1 MPLFLSS
8 AARPRRRSALR
19 DAKRAGFW
27 TSLGLAV
34 CGLALITSAA
44 AEAPVQPS
52 SSQGQDA
59 SSSLAAE
66 IRPFPKPDVVFEYNR
81 GIVMSDGLAMRA
93 NVFRPAKPGRYPVIV
108 THGLYGKDVA
118 WQTAEPYRD
127 AWQKMTAKLPD
138 LCKASSCSFMRWEMP
153 DPERWVPA
161 GYVVIHA
168 DSRGSGKTPGYL
180 DPLGARETQDYKE
193 LIEWAAAQP
202 WSNGKVGLLGISY
215 YAINQWQVASLQP
228 KGLSAIIPWEGA
240 VDAYRD
246 MSNHGGI
253 PSTLFNKLWMNGQ
266 ILPNQHGNGA
276 TLFRDALTGGSAV
289 GPTLPPTIL
298 ADSRT
303 SLLDDVLAHPFN
315 GAYYAQRSGDPARI
329 DVPILSVGNWAGAG
343 LHLRGNIEGFT
354 RAATPDKWLRMH
366 TGDHFSPFYRESS
379 FALQKA
385 FFDRFLK
392 GDAHAFQNEPRVV
405 VTVRDPVGGDRT
417 RAESAWPL
425 AGTRFERWYLD
436 AQGAMRPSAATVSST
451 ASYEARSDGLTFR
464 LPPAEEAR
472 EFTGPL
478 MAHLWVS
485 SSTTD
490 ADLFLTLRLLDPG
503 GKDVTFEGANA
514 PAVPVAQGWLRLSHR
529 ATNASESRPYRPV
542 HEHSEA
548 LAVEPGK
555 PYAADV
561 EIWPT
566 SVVVPPGY
574 TLALTVQGRD
584 FSFPHLTSGLFRGA
598 APFMHEGS
606 DPKVYGGRQTLYTGG
621 DYDSYLLLPAI
632 PPVRAGS
639 DTACCGSA
647 KQ

>member
-1 MPLFLSS
+1 MSFE
-8 AARPRRRSALR
+8 ATFEMSALR
-19 DAKRAGFW
+19 AGHNW
-27 TSLGLAV
+27 RLCIAVAGGLV
-34 CGLALITSAA
+34 GLLSGTAALSS
-44 AEAPVQPS
+44 EPGQLQLQGVQA
-52 SSQGQDA
+52 DKV
-59 SSSLAAE
+59 
-66 IRPFPKPDVVFEYNR
+66 RPFPKPDVVFEYNR
-81 GIVMSDGLAMRA
+81 GVVMSDGLKMRA

-118 WQTAEPYRD
+118 WQTAKPYRE
-127 AWQKMTAKLPD
+127 AWQKMSAKLPD
-138 LCKASSCSFMRWEMP
+138 LCKDSSCSFMRWEMP

-168 DSRGSGKTPGYL
+168 DSRGSGKTPGFL

-228 KGLSAIIPWEGA
+228 KGLAAIIPWEGA

-246 MSNHGGI
+246 MSYHGGI
-253 PSTLFNKLWMNGQ
+253 PSTLFNKLWLQGQ

-276 TLFRDALTGGSAV
+276 SVFRDAVTGESAV
-289 GPTLPPTIL
+289 GAAVPATLL

-303 SLLDDVLAHPFN
+303 SLLNDVLAHPFD
-315 GAYYAQRSGDPARI
+315 GEYYAQRSGNPARI
-329 DVPILSVGNWAGAG
+329 TVPTLSVGNWAGAG

-379 FALQKA
+379 FAMQKA

-392 GDAHAFQNEPRVV
+392 GDTQAFRNQPRVV

-417 RAESAWPL
+417 RAETSWPL
-425 AGTRFERWYLD
+425 EGTQFERWYLET
-436 AQGAMRPSAATVSST
+436 QGGGLQKDPLSSAST
-451 ASYEARSDGLTFR
+451 TTYEAQSDGLTFR
-464 LPPAEEAR
+464 LPSSNEPR

-478 MAHLWVS
+478 KAHLWIS
-485 SSTTD
+485 SSTID
-490 ADLFLTLRLLDPG
+490 ADLYLTVRLLDPS

-529 ATNASESRPYRPV
+529 QQSETQSELYRPV
-542 HEHSEA
+542 HTHREPA
-548 LAVEPGK
+548 MLEPGK
-555 PYAADV
+555 PYSADI

-566 SVVVPPGY
+566 SIVVPPGY
-574 TLALTVQGRD
+574 TLALTLQGRD

-598 APFMHEGS
+598 APFLHEGS
-606 DPKVYGGRQTLYTGG
+606 DPKVYGGRQTLFTGG
-621 DYDSYLLLPAI
+621 EYDSYLLLPAI
-632 PPVRAGS
+632 PS
-639 DTACCGSA
+639 DRPSG
-647 KQ
+647 QPF

>member
-1 MPLFLSS
+1 MSFE
-8 AARPRRRSALR
+8 ATFEMSALR
-19 DAKRAGFW
+19 AGRNW
-27 TSLGLAV
+27 RLCIAVAGGLLGLLGGTA
-34 CGLALITSAA
+34 AL
-44 AEAPVQPS
+44 S
-52 SSQGQDA
+52 SEPGQLQLQGGQADK
-59 SSSLAAE
+59 
-66 IRPFPKPDVVFEYNR
+66 IHPFPKPDVVFEYNR
-81 GIVMSDGLAMRA
+81 GVVMSDGLKIRA

-118 WQTAEPYRD
+118 WQTAKPYRE
-127 AWQKMTAKLPD
+127 AWQKMSAKLPD
-138 LCKASSCSFMRWEMP
+138 LCKDSSCSFMRWEMP

-168 DSRGSGKTPGYL
+168 DSRGSGKTPGFL

-228 KGLSAIIPWEGA
+228 KGLAAIIPWEGA

-246 MSNHGGI
+246 MSYHGGI
-253 PSTLFNKLWMNGQ
+253 PSTLFNKLWLQGQ

-276 TLFRDALTGGSAV
+276 SVFRDAVTGESAV
-289 GPTLPPTIL
+289 GAAVPATLL

-303 SLLDDVLAHPFN
+303 SLLNDVLAHPFD
-315 GAYYAQRSGDPARI
+315 GEYYAQRSGNPARI
-329 DVPILSVGNWAGAG
+329 TVPTLSVGNWAGAG

-379 FALQKA
+379 FAMQKA
-385 FFDRFLK
+385 FLDRFLK
-392 GDAHAFQNEPRVV
+392 GDTQAFRNQPRVE

-417 RAESAWPL
+417 RAETSWPL
-425 AGTRFERWYLD
+425 EGTQFERWYLE
-436 AQGAMRPSAATVSST
+436 AQGGGLQKDPLNST
-451 ASYEARSDGLTFR
+451 STTTYEAQSDGLTFR
-464 LPPAEEAR
+464 LPSSNEPR

-478 MAHLWVS
+478 KAHLWIS
-485 SSTTD
+485 SSTID
-490 ADLFLTLRLLDPG
+490 ADLYLTVRLLDPS

-529 ATNASESRPYRPV
+529 QQSEMQSELYRPV
-542 HEHSEA
+542 HTHREPA
-548 LAVEPGK
+548 MLEPGK
-555 PYAADV
+555 PYSADI

-566 SVVVPPGY
+566 SIVVPPGY
-574 TLALTVQGRD
+574 TLALTLQGRD

-598 APFMHEGS
+598 APFLHEGS
-606 DPKVYGGRQTLYTGG
+606 DPKVYGGSQTLFTGG
-621 DYDSYLLLPAI
+621 EYDSYLLLPAI
-632 PPVRAGS
+632 PSERSSGQPF
-639 DTACCGSA
+639 
-647 KQ
+647 